1 VLKISGSI
9 LLGLL
14 FFSAFAVLSCNEPA
28 HSGTYTFHTPVEYHD
43 FIVDQQNTIIRQMLK
58 LNELYDSGSEQTIRS
73 RFDSLQ
79 GSSNLCLNNIRSL
92 SPYEN
97 DSTLKR
103 DALALFQFYDT
114 VFKAE
119 YPRMLQIFLKGEQAN
134 ERELEELNS
143 IVNKV
148 GLREKVLQD
157 NLIRS
162 QTKFAGEHQ
171 FEFSP
176 DGL

>member
-1 VLKISGSI
+1 MLKITESLCGSV
-9 LLGLL
+9 LLC
-14 FFSAFAVLSCNEPA
+14 SVFAALSCNEPA

-43 FIVDQQNTIIRQMLK
+43 FIVDQQNAIIRQMLK
-58 LNELYDSGSEQTIRS
+58 LNELYDSGSEGAIRS

-79 GSSNLCLNNIRSL
+79 MSSTRCLNNIRYL

-103 DALALFQFYDT
+103 DALSLFQFYDT

-119 YPRMLQIFLKGEQAN
+119 YPRLLQIFLKGEQAN
-134 ERELEELNS
+134 EQELEELNS

-148 GLREKVLQD
+148 GTREKVLQE

-162 QTKFAGEHQ
+162 QSKFAGEYQ

-176 DGL
+176 DGQ